1 MGKTRIWYTDAMGP
15 DHQQSIVELLEELNR
30 HAAQQNSLGRM
41 LLTGIIYGIGFFIG
55 SAIIATIL
63 LGLFGPWF
71 GQFSWIRDSFETGT
85 ALQR

>member
-1 MGKTRIWYTDAMGP
+1 MGP
-15 DHQQSIVELLEELNR
+15 DHQRSIVELLEELNR
-30 HAAQQNSLGRM
+30 HMARQGSLGRM

-71 GQFSWIRDSFETGT
+71 GQVAWIRNSFETGT
-85 ALQR
+85 SLQR